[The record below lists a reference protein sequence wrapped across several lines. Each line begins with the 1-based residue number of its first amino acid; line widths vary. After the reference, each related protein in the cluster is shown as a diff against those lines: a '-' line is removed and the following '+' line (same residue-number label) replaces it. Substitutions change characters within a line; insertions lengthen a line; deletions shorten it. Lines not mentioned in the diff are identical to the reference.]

1 MRAQSCALPDVSA
14 LEEIKFPMR
23 RTVLPVTVSLVFI
36 LSLACA
42 ALLAAQSTIGV
53 RSPGPDVKKL
63 DYFAGSW
70 KSEGDMKSGPYT
82 SGGKFSGTG
91 RSEWMPGGFFL
102 LSYTDEMSPLGKGTG
117 LAIYGYDRKERVY
130 TYQAYN
136 SRGEAEHAK
145 GVVEGDTW
153 TWSNEEKIGGTVM
166 RGRYIIKTI
175 SPTAYN
181 FKFEM
186 APEGGQWSTIIEGK
200 ATKTK

>member
-1 MRAQSCALPDVSA
+1 
-14 LEEIKFPMR
+14 MR
-23 RTVLPVTVSLVFI
+23 RAVLPIPVSLVFIVI

-63 DYFAGSW
+63 DYFAGRW
-70 KSEGDMKSGPYT
+70 KSEGDMKPGPYT

-91 RSEWMPGGFFL
+91 HYEWMPGGFFL
-102 LSYTDEMSPLGKGTG
+102 LSYTDEISPLGKGTG
-117 LAIYGYDRKERVY
+117 LAIFGYDRAERVY
-130 TYQAYN
+130 TYAAYN
-136 SRGEAEHAK
+136 SRGEAEQAK
-145 GVVEGDTW
+145 GVLEGDTW
-153 TWSNEEKIGGTVM
+153 TWSNEQKMGGTVI
-166 RGRYIIKTI
+166 RGRYIIKTL

-186 APEGGQWSTIIEGK
+186 AAEGGPWSTIVEGK